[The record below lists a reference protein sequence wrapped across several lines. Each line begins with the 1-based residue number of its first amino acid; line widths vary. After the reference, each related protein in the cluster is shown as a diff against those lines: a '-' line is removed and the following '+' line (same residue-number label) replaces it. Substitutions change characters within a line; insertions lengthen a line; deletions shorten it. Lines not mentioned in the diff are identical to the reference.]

1 MKKPYMRTIIGSSG
15 KGCVLIK
22 TGLFEENLLGVVQ
35 YDTPP
40 PLPPPPPPLLHYEK
54 SWLMIFIAL

>member
-1 MKKPYMRTIIGSSG
+1 MRKIIGSSG

-40 PLPPPPPPLLHYEK
+40 SLPPPTPPQ
-54 SWLMIFIAL
+54 IFILGEKLIEY

>member
-15 KGCVLIK
+15 KGCVLTK
-22 TGLFEENLLGVVQ
+22 TGLFEGNLFGVGQ

-40 PLPPPPPPLLHYEK
+40 SLPPPTPSQL
-54 SWLMIFIAL
+54 FI

>member
-40 PLPPPPPPLLHYEK
+40 SLPPPTPPQ
-54 SWLMIFIAL
+54 IFILGEKLIEY